1 MCVTTINDK
10 RHHDFER
17 ETRGGGKWKRVW
29 REERKDDEIMM
40 SKSKRN

>member
-17 ETRGGGKWKRVW
+17 ETRGGKWKRVW
-29 REERKDDEIMM
+29 REERKDNEIMM